1 MYPRNAASPEPIAI
15 GAVVQISDGA
25 VQTSGCTVRIKPV
38 GVAEGDG
45 GGTTAYSTDGV
56 VLYTPTQAET
66 NYTSFVL
73 IAKKTGCIP
82 VAVTVVTSASAT
94 AGYVGTDQGKIAN
107 ATSTVNLSNTTIKAV
122 TDRVTANVDQIGGN
136 AQSVT
141 DLKDFADTG
150 YDPATHKV
158 TGVVLT
164 DTTTTLTN
172 LPSIPAN
179 WITAAGITDGAFTA
193 AKFGVGAL
201 DAVWSTGTRTLT
213 GFGTLAADTATAV
226 WGAGS
231 RTLTGFG
238 TLIADIWNA
247 APIDFTAL
255 SAAVNAIGTIVTT
268 INSKI
273 GAFTGSGINTI
284 LGFFQALM
292 RNDVSIPSDVGGT
305 YNDADH
311 SLQALAVDIAAINV
325 SGGTG
330 ARVVTITVND
340 GTSPLENAKVR
351 AYLSASE
358 NYVLSSNASGVVV
371 FNLDDGTWTIS
382 ITKPGYSFTSQL
394 LVVNG
399 NESQTYSMT
408 QEVVTPNPDPDKST
422 VTITCYDA
430 KTELESGVKIYLEQM
445 TIPTSSENIAFSGAA
460 QEYISGVNGQI
471 ELTLWRNAKYRY
483 RRGQEKD
490 WIEFTPN
497 SATYDVTSIVGY

>member
-1 MYPRNAASPEPIAI
+1 
-15 GAVVQISDGA
+15 
-25 VQTSGCTVRIKPV
+25 
-38 GVAEGDG
+38 
-45 GGTTAYSTDGV
+45 
-56 VLYTPTQAET
+56 
-66 NYTSFVL
+66 
-73 IAKKTGCIP
+73 
-82 VAVTVVTSASAT
+82 
-94 AGYVGTDQGKIAN
+94 
-107 ATSTVNLSNTTIKAV
+107 
-122 TDRVTANVDQIGGN
+122 
-136 AQSVT
+136 
-141 DLKDFADTG
+141 
-150 YDPATHKV
+150 
-158 TGVVLT
+158 
-164 DTTTTLTN
+164 
-172 LPSIPAN
+172 
-179 WITAAGITDGAFTA
+179 
-193 AKFGVGAL
+193 
-201 DAVWSTGTRTLT
+201 
-213 GFGTLAADTATAV
+213 
-226 WGAGS
+226 
-231 RTLTGFG
+231 
-238 TLIADIWNA
+238 
-247 APIDFTAL
+247 
-255 SAAVNAIGTIVTT
+255 
-268 INSKI
+268 
-273 GAFTGSGINTI
+273 
-284 LGFFQALM
+284 M

-311 SLQALAVDIAAINV
+311 SLQALAADIAAINV
-325 SGGTG
+325 TGGTG

-371 FNLDDGTWTIS
+371 FNLDDGTWTVS

-497 SATYDVTSIVGY
+497 AATYDVTSIVGY

>member
-1 MYPRNAASPEPIAI
+1 MYAPPKKNTEYILYVGLISQSDTKTFKSNPTIAS
-15 GAVVQISDGA
+15 
-25 VQTSGCTVRIKPV
+25 
-38 GVAEGDG
+38 GDFKV
-45 GGTTAYSTDGV
+45 STDGGAFANLTTLPTV
-56 VLYTPTQAET
+56 TP
-66 NYTSFVL
+66 
-73 IAKKTGCIP
+73 
-82 VAVTVVTSASAT
+82 AS
-94 AGYVGTDQGKIAN
+94 G
-107 ATSTVNLSNTTIKAV
+107 KAV
-122 TDRVTANVDQIGGN
+122 KITLSAAEMNGDNILLVASDAAGAEWCDLILILHPASKQFNDIGIVT
-136 AQSVT
+136 T
-141 DLKDFADTG
+141 
-150 YDPATHKV
+150 
-158 TGVVLT
+158 
-164 DTTTTLTN
+164 
-172 LPSIPAN
+172 LPSIPNN
-179 WITAAGITDGAFTA
+179 WITTAGIADGAITAAKFASGAFDAVWTVTTRTITSLPAITAGWITSTGIADGAVTA
-193 AKFGVGAL
+193 AKFGAGAL
-201 DAVWSTGTRTLT
+201 DAVWSTG
-213 GFGTLAADTATAV
+213 
-226 WGAGS
+226 S
-231 RTLTGFG
+231 RTLTSFG
-238 TLIADIWNA
+238 SLVNDTVTAIWNA

-255 SAAVNAIGTIVTT
+255 SSSVNAIGTIVTT
-268 INSKI
+268 INNKI

-311 SLQALAVDIAAINV
+311 SLQALAADIAAINV

-497 SATYDVTSIVGY
+497 AATYDVTSIVGY